1 MPTASQSSSA
11 SPTVQRRRGR
21 SPLSTCLCSSL
32 SLSRTS
38 VLVRPMTFFR
48 MRVPDGLN
56 PRLTAPTYRFLDA
69 SQSEQPDG
77 LRYQ

>member
-1 MPTASQSSSA
+1 
-11 SPTVQRRRGR
+11 
-21 SPLSTCLCSSL
+21 
-32 SLSRTS
+32 
-38 VLVRPMTFFR
+38 MTFFR